1 MSDIPTLSVAEG
13 QAGLNEHRIKIF
25 LLLLISSVNERTLF
39 GDLNPGRTLQMDEE
53 AFVTELT
60 SALHAY
66 LCSGARA

>member
-1 MSDIPTLSVAEG
+1 LC
-13 QAGLNEHRIKIF
+13 
-25 LLLLISSVNERTLF
+25 SVNERTLF